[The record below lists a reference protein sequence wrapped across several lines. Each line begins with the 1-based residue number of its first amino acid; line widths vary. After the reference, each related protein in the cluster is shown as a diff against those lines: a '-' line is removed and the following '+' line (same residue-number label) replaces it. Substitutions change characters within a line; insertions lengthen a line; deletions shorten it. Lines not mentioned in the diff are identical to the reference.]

1 MARIIMKS
9 PYLKPNSGGGKHRGN
24 YAKYIATRE
33 GVEMAEDTTK
43 HLHATVKQEA
53 LIRQLLKDFPD
64 STEFHEYGDYKSHPT
79 RENATELISRVMET
93 HCGDLAD
100 REKYV
105 SYIAERPGVEK
116 LGKHGLFTDEGVP
129 IVLEQVA
136 REMAESKSNIWTHII
151 SLHREDA
158 ARLGYDSAE
167 DWMNLLRSKRNLIA
181 QQMRIK
187 PENFRW
193 YAAFHDAGHHPH
205 VHMMAY
211 SIDPKEAYLTEKGI
225 ETIKGELAKEI
236 FRQDHISIYQKQ
248 TQYRDQLREQ
258 GRESVAEIVEQ
269 IQSGTYGNSRVEQL
283 LVTLS
288 NRLSRTSGKKVYGY
302 LKADVKVIVD
312 QIVAELAS
320 DERIRKLYD
329 LWYEQ
334 REDVLRTYTD
344 HFPERIPLEQN
355 NEFKTIRNAVI
366 QEAMKIV
373 NGIQQAA
380 ELEPRQDVWD
390 VGLPPGG
397 EPDMDA
403 MADPDYWMER
413 FQPRFAEPESEMN
426 EPDPVDSEPEELP
439 PHRNSDSKEW
449 WSDYYK
455 LARRFLYGTRAEK
468 PDFQKA
474 MPLLLMEANR
484 GNGYACYD
492 LGRMYLLGQG
502 CKEDEEEAQRWFR
515 DALEAFQMAESSAE
529 KKGYLRYR
537 IGKCHAYGHGAEQN
551 HEESARWFRQAV
563 DENNPFAAYSLGSQ
577 YLRGQGVEQSN
588 EEAYNLFYLAATHEK
603 QPNAYAQYQL
613 GRMCQ
618 DGTGTEVSLEKSRL
632 WYAKAYAGFLAM
644 EETMA
649 DDKLYYRLGSMSMTG
664 TGTEVDLE
672 QARYYFEKAAE
683 LGNADALY
691 GLGKLYLKP
700 EFPDYDPYKAVEYL
714 ERSIAKGNAFAKYQ
728 LGKLLCQGELVPKDI
743 ARGLSLLEE
752 LAENG
757 VTFASYIAGK
767 VYLKEEGWQDIKKAI
782 LYFRQA
788 AEDGNSFAEYQL
800 GRIYYFGN
808 GVRADQ
814 EKGLEYLKEAA
825 SHGNECAANLLQTI
839 QHQHTWGVASCAVSL
854 IAQLGRI
861 FQEQEQKQTLPQ
873 RPRMDRRHRREIEEK
888 KQAMGIRD

>member
-1 MARIIMKS
+1 M
-9 PYLKPNSGGGKHRGN
+9 GG

-33 GVEMAEDTTK
+33 GVEKIDDSQR
-43 HLHATVKQEA
+43 HAPATIKQQE
-53 LIRQLLKDFPD
+53 LIMRILRDFPD
-64 STEFHEYGDYKSHPT
+64 TKENHEYEDY
-79 RENATELISRVMET
+79 R
-93 HCGDLAD
+93 
-100 REKYV
+100 REKTVGNASEFITRALEENMDRVADSKTYAD
-105 SYIAERPGVEK
+105 YIATRPRAERFGS
-116 LGKHGLFTDEGVP
+116 HGLFTDDGV
-129 IVLEQVA
+129 QVQL
-136 REMAESKSNIWTHII
+136 SKVSQELNKYTGHVYTTIL
-151 SLHREDA
+151 SLRREDA
-158 ARLGYDSAE
+158 TRLGFDNGSRWR
-167 DWMNLLRSKRNLIA
+167 DFLRSQTMTLSENLKIP
-181 QQMRIK
+181 IDHL
-187 PENFRW
+187 RW
-193 YAAFHDAGHHPH
+193 YAAYHDEGYHPH
-205 VHMMAY
+205 IHMIAY
-211 SIDPKEAYLTEKGI
+211 STVPGEGYLSDKGVEKMRS
-225 ETIKGELAKEI
+225 TFAREI
-236 FRQDHISIYQKQ
+236 FSQDMLHIYEQQ
-248 TQYRDQLREQ
+248 TEYRNQLREQ
-258 GRESVAEIVEQ
+258 GRDAVAEIVAQ
-269 IQSGTYGNSRVEQL
+269 INSGSYRNSKVEAM
-283 LVTLS
+283 LVSLS
-288 NRLSRTSGKKVYGY
+288 DRLSRTSGKKVYGY
-302 LKADVKVIVD
+302 LKADVKAIVD
-312 QIVAELAS
+312 EIVAELAA

-334 REDVLRTYTD
+334 RENVLRSYTD

-355 NEFKTIRNAVI
+355 KEFKTIRNAVI

-380 ELEPRQDVWD
+380 ELEPRQDMWE

-403 MADPDYWMER
+403 MADPSYWMDR
-413 FQPRFAEPESEMN
+413 FQPRLTELEPVISEPYPVDTEPEDAPALHS
-426 EPDPVDSEPEELP
+426 
-439 PHRNSDSKEW
+439 SDSKEW
-449 WSDYYK
+449 WSEYYK
-455 LARRFLYGTRAEK
+455 LARKYLYGNKGEK

-474 MPLLLMEANR
+474 MPLLLLEANR

-492 LGRMYLLGQG
+492 IGRMHLLGQG
-502 CKEDEEEAQRWFR
+502 YEEDEEEAQRWFR
-515 DALEAFQMAESSAE
+515 DALEAFQTAEMAAE

-551 HEESARWFRQAV
+551 YEESARWFRQAV
-563 DENNPFAAYSLGSQ
+563 DENNPFAAYSLAGQ
-577 YLRGQGVEQSN
+577 YLRGQGVEQSDA
-588 EEAYNLFYLAATHEK
+588 EAYSLFYIAATHEK

-613 GRMCQ
+613 GKMCR
-618 DGTGTEVSLEKSRL
+618 DGIGTEVNLEEARL

-649 DDKLYYRLGSMSMTG
+649 DDKLYYRLGSMNMTG

-672 QARYYFEKAAE
+672 KARYYFEKAAE

-700 EFPDYDPYKAVEYL
+700 EFPGYDPAEAVEYL
-714 ERSIAKGNAFAKYQ
+714 EQAVANGNTFAKYQ

-743 ARGLSLLEE
+743 ARGLPLLEE

-808 GVRADQ
+808 GVRVDQ
-814 EKGLEYLKEAA
+814 EKGLGYLKESAA
-825 SHGNECAANLLQTI
+825 HGNEYAANLLLTI
-839 QHQHTWGVASCAVSL
+839 QQQHTWGVASCTASL

-861 FQEQEQKQTLPQ
+861 FQEQDQKQSQRQ
-873 RPRMDRRHRREIEEK
+873 RPRMDRKHRREIEEK